1 MDKDKHQHEECCCS
15 CGCGCSEEHEGSTWE
30 LALGGVLFLVTELL
44 GFVPEAYELYA
55 LVLAYL
61 LLGWRI
67 VWKSLQNIF
76 KGNIFDENFLM
87 SIATIGA
94 LAIGEY
100 LEAVA
105 VMIFYQIGEL
115 FQEYAVNK
123 SRKSIAFRV
132 FSCP

>member
-15 CGCGCSEEHEGSTWE
+15 CGCEQSHNEVSCSCGCGCVCGEEHEGSTWE

-44 GFVPEAYELYA
+44 GVVPEGYQLYA

-76 KGNIFDENFLM
+76 KG
-87 SIATIGA
+87 
-94 LAIGEY
+94 
-100 LEAVA
+100 
-105 VMIFYQIGEL
+105 
-115 FQEYAVNK
+115 
-123 SRKSIAFRV
+123 
-132 FSCP
+132 